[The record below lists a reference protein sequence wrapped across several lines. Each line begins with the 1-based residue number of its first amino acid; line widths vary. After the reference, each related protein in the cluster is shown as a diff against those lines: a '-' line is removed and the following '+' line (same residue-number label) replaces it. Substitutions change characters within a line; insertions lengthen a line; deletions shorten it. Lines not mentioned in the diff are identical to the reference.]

1 MSGNRVLTFGNQT
14 AVSLAVMK
22 QETNMHQAC
31 DSQDLAEPKYF
42 LLWVVVW
49 IVALAIFLPV
59 LR

>member
-1 MSGNRVLTFGNQT
+1 MDKESKMHQVCGNQE
-14 AVSLAVMK
+14 M
-22 QETNMHQAC
+22 
-31 DSQDLAEPKYF
+31 AEPKYF